1 MSYVLVLG
9 ASGFIGHHLIKRL
22 LADGNNVIGYS
33 RQVTEQFSECGNY
46 VQIIG
51 DFSSEVDFDIF
62 FQKYPI
68 SCIYHGIS
76 TTVPH
81 EGTEHIVREGQE
93 NIIPTLRLLESAS
106 HHKGMKLI
114 FMSSGGTVYGENRGR
129 PSKIGDEDTPICT
142 YGIQKRTIEAYI
154 EYYTRCTG
162 LQGIIARLSNPY
174 GVINTMGRTQGIIPI
189 FLNNLRNG
197 RGIVLFGDTVRDY
210 IYIDDAIDA
219 LVMLKDY
226 QGSKHIFN
234 IGSSEGVRLS
244 DLVTLLEQATGKQFV
259 SVDKKPIRS
268 CDVHVNVLDIEDT
281 IRTLG
286 WTPRI
291 PLKAGIDLVWKAI
304 N

>member
-93 NIIPTLRLLESAS
+93 KHYSDSSPFRKCITSQGNEVDFHVFRRYRVRGES
-106 HHKGMKLI
+106 
-114 FMSSGGTVYGENRGR
+114 GR

-226 QGSKHIFN
+226 QGSRHIFN

-244 DLVTLLEQATGKQFV
+244 DLVALLEQATGKQFV

-281 IRTLG
+281 IRTLVG
-286 WTPRI
+286 HH
-291 PLKAGIDLVWKAI
+291 GFH
-304 N
+304 